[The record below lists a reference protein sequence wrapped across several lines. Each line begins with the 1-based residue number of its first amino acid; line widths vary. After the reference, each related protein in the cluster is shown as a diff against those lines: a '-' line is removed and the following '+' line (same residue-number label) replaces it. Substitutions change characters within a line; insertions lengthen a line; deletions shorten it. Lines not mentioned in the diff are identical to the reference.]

1 MDDQKSINE
10 EKQITV
16 EVDIAYGVHFLEQL
30 IRMQVEEGSTKSLEY
45 EIAQDLLEILFNW
58 TEMGISYKVI
68 NPLTPNGWPVIQL
81 TGPVSKIREWYL
93 RDYDPGEAFEDFLK
107 LSQVK

>member
-1 MDDQKSINE
+1 MDDQKSTNE

-16 EVDIAYGVHFLEQL
+16 EVVIAYGVHS
-30 IRMQVEEGSTKSLEY
+30 QVEEGSTKSLEY